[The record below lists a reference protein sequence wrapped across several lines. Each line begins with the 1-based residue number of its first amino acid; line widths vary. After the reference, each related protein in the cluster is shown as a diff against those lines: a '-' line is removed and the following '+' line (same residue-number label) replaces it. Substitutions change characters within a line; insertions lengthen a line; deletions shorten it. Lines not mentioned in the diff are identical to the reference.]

1 MSEFQGIQI
10 VYRVG
15 MDSINFELL
24 NLRIFEMTN
33 TVRQMHLLKPLKYS
47 RELSL
52 LSSLHSTQMKKY
64 DFFSHT
70 NSHNPLLKE
79 LGDRTAYLNLNYEKV
94 TENIADMPYLNSN
107 GETRI
112 EIRIVN
118 GQTRF
123 FSEKDGRSF
132 NYYTVDSF
140 SEYVVDAWMNSKGHR
155 KNILDQSVT
164 HLGCGAV
171 IYLKALDVER
181 FSMPYLKVT
190 QNFAKL

>member
-1 MSEFQGIQI
+1 M
-10 VYRVG
+10 
-15 MDSINFELL
+15 
-24 NLRIFEMTN
+24 
-33 TVRQMHLLKPLKYS
+33 VREIHSLKSLIYS
-47 RELSL
+47 RELSF

-64 DFFSHT
+64 DFFSHR
-70 NSHNPLLKE
+70 NSHNPHLKE

-112 EIRIVN
+112 EIRRVN
-118 GQTRF
+118 GQIRF
-123 FSEKDGRSF
+123 FSEKDGRAF
-132 NYYTVDSF
+132 NYYNVDSF
-140 SEYVVDAWMNSKGHR
+140 SDYVVSAWMNSKGHR

-171 IYLKALDVER
+171 IYFKALDVDR
-181 FSMPYLKVT
+181 FSMPHLKVT